1 MNKVKLQIITP
12 EKEFYEDEA
21 ELVVVKGSEGTIGL
35 MYDHEPFVT
44 PLGIGPI
51 KILQD
56 NKIKHAAISQGFI
69 QAMEDKIVILADTAE
84 WPEDIDI
91 ERAKKAKKRAEER
104 LNKRSEE
111 KIDALRAEIAL
122 KKAITRIDVAKIP
135 ARHK

>member
-12 EKEFYEDEA
+12 EKEFYEDEVQ
-21 ELVVVKGSEGTIGL
+21 LVVVKGSEGTIGL

-56 NKIKHAAISQGFI
+56 NKIKHAAISQGFV
-69 QAMEDKIVILADTAE
+69 QTMEDKIVILADTAE
-84 WPEDIDI
+84 WPEDID
-91 ERAKKAKKRAEER
+91 R
-104 LNKRSEE
+104 
-111 KIDALRAEIAL
+111 LRAEIAL
-122 KKAITRIDVAKIP
+122 KKAITRIDVARMP